1 MSSQNKVQQRFNYK
15 SHIFSLLLSGTI
27 LSACTNTEIV
37 EPNPNE
43 QTTSTRNGHKT
54 GAVNPDA
61 NGRAGEGA
69 VFFNN
74 PRAIGEEPNG
84 NIIVADFSSGH
95 IVRIDRQTGDRQV
108 LSDNNNPD
116 QGPVFSQAAGVAI
129 LPDGR
134 IFVSDLVFNNVY
146 EIDTVTGQRTVVSDE
161 RNFQIRQPFGITEG
175 IVNGKRMIVVAD
187 TGSPEDGGVVGPV
200 LMDPDTGEVIPI
212 PVPSDKYS
220 MPLICPKPFTGVTE
234 NSVRFPSRST
244 KMTPGAPKSVTI
256 YPSSTVWMPCGLSM
270 LKPEPACSP

>member
-15 SHIFSLLLSGTI
+15 SRIFSLLLSGTI

-200 LMDPDTGEVIPI
+200 LMDPDTCLLYTS
-212 PVPSDKYS
+212 PSPRD
-220 MPLICPKPFTGVTE
+220 
-234 NSVRFPSRST
+234 
-244 KMTPGAPKSVTI
+244 
-256 YPSSTVWMPCGLSM
+256 
-270 LKPEPACSP
+270 

>member
-1 MSSQNKVQQRFNYK
+1 MKQSFNFK
-15 SHIFSLLLSGTI
+15 SYAVFLLLSGAI
-27 LSACTNTEIV
+27 LTGCTNKDV
-37 EPNPNE
+37 PVSKAGEPII
-43 QTTSTRNGHKT
+43 STHNGHAT
-54 GAVNPDA
+54 GTVIADA

-212 PVPSDKYS
+212 PVPEDNDVHYNDPRSVDVVVHAGAENGESDIIMGNFGQGTVVRVNPTTGKRLS
-220 MPLICPKPFTGVTE
+220 LIH
-234 NSVRFPSRST
+234 
-244 KMTPGAPKSVTI
+244 I
-256 YPSSTVWMPCGLSM
+256 
-270 LKPEPACSP
+270 